1 MLRIFELACACRFAA
16 LLSGGALVLLVA
28 PAPAQTP
35 SQDVD
40 RAQFLRN
47 QALIHGDPYSME
59 NGVDEGHAVESP
71 NNPDIGEQEIL
82 KRVERYQ
89 PFTASSSMPFYYT
102 SNVALAKTGEQ
113 SDVLIAPAAS
123 VTYAPR
129 ITSTFYGAI
138 TAQQQY
144 FYYDRFSELN
154 FGSTDFRAG
163 FTYVL
168 PKLHYLNFRA
178 EYDYN
183 RLTFNSSFNDF
194 FSNHSFFVS
203 AELPFRFGRAQQ
215 LSIGADA
222 NVSIHAEPEAPRRND
237 FDFYAGYSV
246 NLTRALSLNAVGRL
260 FVRNY
265 YDGDRVDVSE
275 VFALSAN
282 FRVNRCFSASAASTL
297 AWSQSNHSVFDYSVA
312 NVGGAVSF
320 SFHF

>member
-1 MLRIFELACACRFAA
+1 MPRILELARGRFLAA
-16 LLSGGALVLLVA
+16 LLSGGALLVVVA
-28 PAPAQTP
+28 SGPAQTP
-35 SQDVD
+35 SQNVD

-47 QALIHGDPYSME
+47 QALMHNDPYSME
-59 NGVDEGHAVESP
+59 TGVDEGHAVESP
-71 NNPDIGEQEIL
+71 NNPDLGEQEIL
-82 KRVERYQ
+82 KRIERYQ
-89 PFTASSSMPFYYT
+89 PFTVWSGMPFYYT

-129 ITSTFYGAI
+129 ISQTFFASI
-138 TAQQQY
+138 TAQQQF

-163 FTYVL
+163 ITYVL
-168 PKLHYLNFRA
+168 PKLHNLSLRA

-183 RLTFNSSFNDF
+183 RLTFESSFNDF
-194 FSNHSFFVS
+194 FSNHSLFVS

-237 FDFYAGYSV
+237 FDFYAGYAV
-246 NLTRALSLNAVGRL
+246 NLTRSLSLDAVGRL

-275 VFALSAN
+275 IFALSAN
-282 FRVNRCFSASAASTL
+282 FRVTKYFSASAASTL